1 MKNEANNEMRNLI
14 NERAKLVKKLASY
27 KYLLRGTIVKR
38 GNICGTPNCRCKRK
52 NNPILHG
59 PYDYLSHRS
68 RSRINMI
75 FLNKCKLSYAKRGI
89 IEYAELIDTAY
100 RISEINFKILRYHHA
115 KLKEGCSLE

>member
-1 MKNEANNEMRNLI
+1 MSNIPNVSMQNLLR
-14 NERAKLVKKLASY
+14 ERRKLAKKLSGY
-27 KYLLRGTIVKR
+27 EYLLRGTIIKR

-75 FLNKCKLSYAKRGI
+75 FLNKRKLFYARKGI
-89 IEYAELIDTAY
+89 AEYSDLIDTAY
-100 RISEINFKILRYHHA
+100 KISEINFKLLRYHYA
-115 KLKEGCSLE
+115 RLA